1 MQTEKS
7 KVYFIIIMVDSVR
20 YVFPEV
26 KSMNYLTD
34 DNGEEYVRVF
44 FRRVSDTLQ
53 SFDINV
59 TADSLNMMAVDVW
72 RGIARRFT

>member
-1 MQTEKS
+1 MESKS
-7 KVYFIIIMVDSVR
+7 KLYFIIIMVDSVR

-26 KSMNYLTD
+26 ISMNYWVSE
-34 DNGEEYVRVF
+34 NGDEYVRVL
-44 FRRVSDTLQ
+44 FRRVSDTMQ
-53 SFDINV
+53 SFDIDV

>member
-1 MQTEKS
+1 MESKS
-7 KVYFIIIMVDSVR
+7 KLYFIIIMVDSVR

-26 KSMNYLTD
+26 ISMNYCVSE
-34 DNGEEYVRVF
+34 NGDEYVRVL
-44 FRRVSDTLQ
+44 FRRVSDTMQ
-53 SFDINV
+53 SFDIDV

>member
-1 MQTEKS
+1 MESKS

-26 KSMNYLTD
+26 TSMNYWVSE
-34 DNGEEYVRVF
+34 NGDEYVRVF
-44 FRRVSDTLQ
+44 FRRVSDTMQ
-53 SFDINV
+53 SFDIDV